1 MAGGRPGEKRLL
13 LLGVVLVMVWVATT
27 VRLFDIQVVRAAEYQ
42 EQGLAQRLRKV
53 ELSPRRGTIYDRDG
67 RVLAF
72 TVDATSIYVHPH
84 QVEDVVGTSL
94 ALAGILGMPTSIVQ
108 EKLLKDANFVFI
120 KRQVET
126 EVAQEVLDLGL
137 AGVHGVTEP
146 MRVYP
151 AGSTAAHVVG
161 FVNVDGEGIEGLEYQ
176 YDSSLGGRSGYL
188 QYEASP
194 KGVTIL
200 HGDIVE
206 YKGVPGLDLVTS
218 IDLTLNTIA
227 EQSCNDALVRT
238 KGKRCSV
245 VVLDPDTGEILALV
259 VTPGFDPNDRGATDP
274 DSLLARIEN
283 MAVRSLYEPGSTM
296 KLVTVAA
303 ALQEGV
309 VGPDHQ
315 FEVPPYIEF
324 EDPERPDDPWRFVD
338 GGRTETEV
346 MSVREVVARSSNV
359 GTILLRERLGTE
371 RQAFYLDAFGFGGT
385 TGIDYSGEPVGQ
397 VNVDPSCTTCGPSA
411 AIGYSVNATL
421 VQMATAFAVV
431 ANGGEWI
438 QPHFVSE
445 VHGPDGV
452 TTQQVARHRVLD
464 EDVAATM
471 RSLLLGV
478 VESERGTGRAAAVD
492 GYRAGGKT
500 GTTRVFEDGQ
510 YQEDRFMASFI
521 GMAPI
526 DDPRLV
532 VAVLIEEP
540 VDGYYGGQAAAPVF
554 SEVMLKAL
562 HALGVEPDA

>member
-1 MAGGRPGEKRLL
+1 MAKKERGQRRL
-13 LLGVVLVMVWVATT
+13 VVLGLVLSLVWVAVT

-42 EQGLAQRLRKV
+42 EEGLAQRLRKV
-53 ELSPRRGTIYDRDG
+53 ELHPRRGTIYDREG

-72 TVDATSIYVHPH
+72 TIDATSIYAHPG

-94 ALAGILGMPTSIVQ
+94 ALAGTLGIPASEVQ
-108 EKLLKDANFVFI
+108 EKLLKDAGFVFI
-120 KRQVET
+120 ERQVEPAT
-126 EVAQEVLDLGL
+126 AELALALDLPGIY
-137 AGVHGVTEP
+137 GVTEP

-151 AGSTAAHVVG
+151 AGSAASHVVG

-176 YDSSLGGRSGYL
+176 YESQLGGRSGYV
-188 QYEASP
+188 QYEASR

-200 HGDIVE
+200 HGDIIEVE
-206 YKGVPGLDLVTS
+206 GEPGLDLVTT
-218 IDLTLNTIA
+218 IDLTVNSIS
-227 EQSCNDALVRT
+227 EQACLDALART

-245 VVLDPDTGEILALV
+245 VVLDPDTGEILSLV
-259 VTPGFDPNDRGATDP
+259 VTPGFDPNNRGSLDSE
-274 DSLLARIEN
+274 SLLRLVEN

-309 VGPDHQ
+309 VTPEHQ
-315 FEVPPYIEF
+315 FDVPPFIEF
-324 EDPERPDDPWRFVD
+324 DDPKRPNDPWRFVD
-338 GGRTETEV
+338 INRYETEV
-346 MSVREVVARSSNV
+346 MSVREIVARSSNV
-359 GTILLRERLGTE
+359 GTILVQARLGNE
-371 RQAFYLDAFGFGGT
+371 RQRAYLESFGFGGT
-385 TGIDYSGEPVGQ
+385 TGVDYSGEPVGQ
-397 VNVDPSCTTCGPSA
+397 VNVDPTCTTCGPSA

-421 VQMATAFAVV
+421 LQMATAFAVV
-431 ANGGEWI
+431 ANGGEWV

-452 TTQQVARHRVLD
+452 TAPTVERHRVL
-464 EDVAATM
+464 EESVAATM
-471 RSLLLGV
+471 RSMLLGV
-478 VESERGTGRAAAVD
+478 VESDRGTGRAAAVE
-492 GYRAGGKT
+492 GYHVGGKT
-500 GTTRVFEDGQ
+500 GTTRVFEDGE

-554 SEVMLKAL
+554 GEVMLKAL